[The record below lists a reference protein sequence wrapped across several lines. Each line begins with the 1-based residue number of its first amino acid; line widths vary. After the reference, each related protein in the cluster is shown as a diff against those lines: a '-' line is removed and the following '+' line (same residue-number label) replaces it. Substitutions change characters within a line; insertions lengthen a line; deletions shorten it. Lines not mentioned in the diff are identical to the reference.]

1 MRTTGLVEVMINHMR
16 AAVQIQHTH
25 PRYRR
30 FQIVKSS
37 TIHLHTNQEQK
48 LFRSLIPISDT
59 NHFLRSTVLPASL
72 RYLRHLRGL
81 AMAALGQKMVTQL
94 MSALRGGLNGWTQ
107 HFIFEGKDGV
117 EL

>member
-1 MRTTGLVEVMINHMR
+1 MRTRGLVEVMINHVR
-16 AAVQIQHTH
+16 AAVQIQHA
-25 PRYRR
+25 PSRYRR

-48 LFRSLIPISDT
+48 LFRSFIPISDT

-81 AMAALGQKMVTQL
+81 AVAALDPKAVIRSGRRPAM
-94 MSALRGGLNGWTQ
+94 
-107 HFIFEGKDGV
+107 
-117 EL
+117 